1 MINLPGYQ
9 ILACIYESANSLV
22 YRGCR
27 QEDNQPVIVKVLK
40 QEYPTAEQVQRYQ
53 QEYEMIRQ
61 LNLEGVVR
69 AYDLQQYENQ
79 WVMILEDFGGESLR
93 VLMASQEFTLSEF
106 LSLGIKITK
115 NLGSIHAKNIIHK
128 DINPANIVL
137 NLVTGQVKIIDFTIA
152 TNVNQE
158 TYRHKKSALE
168 GTFAYISP
176 EQTGRINSPID
187 YRTDLYSL
195 GVTLYELLTK
205 SLPFDA
211 TEPMELIHCHL
222 AKEPIP
228 PHAKKPE
235 IPEIISEIILKL
247 LAKSPEDRY
256 QSAWGL
262 QADLENCL
270 TQIQTTGKI
279 VPFKLGTEDI
289 SERFKIPEKLYGRDQ
304 EIAGLLAAFQRVR
317 QGAKEMILVAGYS
330 GIGKSALIR
339 EIYQPVVQLGGYFIS
354 GKFDQFQ
361 RGTPYSAVVS
371 AFSELV
377 SLLLSQSEEV
387 LAEWREKIIGALGN
401 NAQIIIDVIPEIEL
415 IIGSQP
421 AVPVLKPAEAQNRF
435 NLVFQNF
442 MHIFCSKEH
451 PLVIF
456 LDDLQWADSA
466 SLKLIQLMMSDDRTK
481 YFCLI
486 GAYRDNEVGATHPLM
501 MTLDL
506 LKHEQV
512 IISQYYLSPLNLE
525 QINQLIADTL
535 HKPAE
540 QVESLAELVLRKTQ
554 GNPFFVGEFL
564 KRLYQE
570 NLLKFAPF
578 YSNPDY
584 NQGGWQW
591 NIREIEAV
599 GITDNVVELM
609 IQKLRKLPA
618 DTQQVLRLGA
628 CLGNQFDLNTISL
641 IHGKEAVGTFRD
653 LWPAIKEDLIQ
664 PISDLQFTQEQ
675 LFNFPLL
682 VLNYQFLHDRVQ
694 QAAYGLIDDSQKK
707 AVHLQIGRM
716 FLMNTPVEY
725 RSDRAFELVDH
736 LNVGRELITATEEK
750 LELAALNLAAAKK
763 AKDANAYQAAKN
775 YLIAGVE
782 LLPENSWDGDYDLTF
797 ALYKS
802 LAEVAYLTGDLA
814 ASEKYIKITL
824 AQAKS
829 VTEKAEVYN
838 LLVVQYSLQ
847 AKYQEAIDAGI
858 AALKLLGIELPQ
870 ENFSEAI
877 AAEFTAAKQKWENR
891 QIASIL
897 HDPEMT
903 SPEKKIALK
912 VLTNLGAPAYL
923 TNLQLWTII
932 FVRGVNISL
941 TYGSTPESC
950 LCLTNYGIML
960 ISIFGDYQSAY
971 QFGQLAIGLIDKWN
985 ARDLKCKAAVGL
997 ANSILYWF
1005 HHIKESNLMNHE
1017 AYQAALECGD
1027 LEYAG
1032 YALHNTACNAFFQ
1045 GKNLNQLLA
1054 EVPRYLELTQKTQNQ
1069 LSTDLL
1075 QGLDLGLWN
1084 LAKLT
1089 PELLDFAN
1097 NELNEADYIAACEA
1111 HQNPYA
1117 ICLYY
1122 IRKLQILYVYG
1133 ELNAAF
1139 NCVKLI
1145 EPLLP
1150 YVQGLLPTVDY
1161 TFYAAMTWAGLYS
1174 QFSEKE
1180 QPDYLEKLQGAL
1192 AKLKLWQENCPDNF
1206 QHQYLLLSAE
1216 MHRLNGKFM
1225 EAIAAYDSAIK
1236 SAQENEFI
1244 QHQALGNELA
1254 AKFWL
1259 NQGYK
1264 KYAQSHLVEAYH
1276 AYQRWGAKRK
1286 VEQLEA
1292 KYPQLL
1298 NLTQLGNPFSPLV
1311 TTATFTSGSRGTGIL
1326 DLASVIKAYQAIS
1339 SEIVLDKLLA
1349 NLMKI
1354 LIENAGAQKG
1364 YLILH
1369 DSAEESQANQ
1379 VSKLA
1384 SSSQLKLAIAAEAS
1398 ITDTGAIVE
1407 NSSATLAQ
1415 MRQISEDILPISVI
1429 NYVERTRSDV
1439 VLTNAVKDG
1448 RFTTD
1453 SYISERQ
1460 IKSLLCTP
1468 IVKGG
1473 KLLGILYLENNLTS
1487 GAFTPDR
1494 LELLRLLSAQAA
1506 ISLENAMLYASV
1518 EQKVRERTQELK
1530 AANLDLE
1537 QTLAQLKK
1545 TQAHLV
1551 QSEKMSSLGQLVA
1564 GIAHE
1569 INNPVN
1575 FIYGNLNPAKEYVEN
1590 LLNLISL
1597 YEKHYPEPEPEIAEK
1612 IESIDLEFIREDL
1625 QKILTSM
1632 KIGSERI
1639 RQIVLSLRNFS
1650 RLDEAEM
1657 KPVDIHEG
1665 IESTLMILRP
1675 LLKGKPGSFDEIQ
1688 VIKEYG
1694 QLPKVSCYPS
1704 QLNQVFMNVLSNACD
1719 AIRMNSKL
1727 NQADYIPTIRIR
1739 TEVTDHNSVTIV
1751 IADNGSGI
1759 DSEIVAKI
1767 FDPFFTT
1774 KPVGSGTGLGLS
1786 ISYEIIVEAHRGQIS
1801 CFSTLGQGTEFVIEI
1816 PIAQKKAM

>member
-1 MINLPGYQ
+1 MENQTMINLPGYQ
-9 ILACIYESANSLV
+9 ILARIYESANSLV
-22 YRGCR
+22 YRGRR

-40 QEYPTAEQVQRYQ
+40 QEYPTEEQVQRYQ
-53 QEYEMIRQ
+53 QEYDIIRQ
-61 LNLEGVVR
+61 LNLDEIVR
-69 AYDLQQYENQ
+69 AYDLQQYQNQ

-93 VLMASQEFTLSEF
+93 ILMESQELTLVGF
-106 LSLGIKITK
+106 LTLAIKVIK

-137 NLVTGQVKIIDFTIA
+137 NPVTGQVKIIDFTIA
-152 TNVNQE
+152 TTVNHE
-158 TYRHKKSALE
+158 ITPTKKSALE

-176 EQTGRINSPID
+176 EQTGRINSLID
-187 YRTDLYSL
+187 YRTDFYSL

-205 SLPFDA
+205 TLPFDA
-211 TEPMELIHCHL
+211 TDPMELIHCHL

-235 IPEIISEIILKL
+235 IPEIISDIILKL

-270 TQIQTTGKI
+270 TQLQETGKI
-279 VPFKLGTEDI
+279 VKFKLGTEDI
-289 SERFKIPEKLYGRDQ
+289 SDRFKIPEKLYGRDQ
-304 EIAGLLAAFQRVR
+304 DIADLIAAFKRVSN
-317 QGAKEMILVAGYS
+317 GAKEMILVAGYS

-377 SLLLSQSEEV
+377 SLLLSQSEEF
-387 LAEWREKIIGALGN
+387 LEKWRGKIMAALGN
-401 NAQIIIDVIPEIEL
+401 NAQIIIDVIPEIEF
-415 IIGSQP
+415 IIGPQP

-442 MHIFCSKEH
+442 IHLFCAKDH

-466 SLKLIQLMMSDDRTK
+466 SLKLIKLMMSDDRTK
-481 YFCLI
+481 YLCLI
-486 GAYRDNEVGATHPLM
+486 GAYRDNEVNSTHPLM
-501 MTLDL
+501 MTIDMLR
-506 LKHEQV
+506 HEQAIV
-512 IISQYYLSPLNLE
+512 SRYYLSPLNLE
-525 QINQLIADTL
+525 QITQFIADTL

-540 QVESLAELVLRKTQ
+540 LVESLAELVLRKTQ
-554 GNPFFVGEFL
+554 GNPFFVAEFL
-564 KRLYQE
+564 KTLYQE
-570 NLLKFAPF
+570 KLLNFEPL
-578 YSNPDY
+578 YSN
-584 NQGGWQW
+584 NKNGWQW

-609 IQKLRKLPA
+609 IQKLQKLPE

-653 LWPAIKEDLIQ
+653 LWPAIKEELIQ

-694 QAAYGLIDDSQKK
+694 QAAYALIDDSQKK

-725 RSDRAFELVDH
+725 RIDRAFELVDH
-736 LNVGRELITATEEK
+736 LNVGRELVTESEEK
-750 LELAALNLAAAKK
+750 LELATLNLAAAKK
-763 AKDANAYQAAKN
+763 AKDATAYQAAKD
-775 YLIAGVE
+775 YLTAGVD
-782 LLPENSWDGDYDLTF
+782 LLPENSWDAYYNLTF
-797 ALYKS
+797 ALYRN
-802 LAEVAYLTGDLA
+802 LAEIEYLTGNFA
-814 ASEKYIKITL
+814 ASEKYINQTL
-824 AQAKS
+824 AKAKS

-847 AKYQEAIDAGI
+847 AKYQQAVDAGI
-858 AALKLLGIELPQ
+858 AALKLLGVELPQ
-870 ENFSEAI
+870 ENFPEAI
-877 AAEFTAAKQKWENR
+877 AAEFAAAKKQWENR
-891 QIASIL
+891 QITSIL
-897 HDPEMT
+897 HDPEMA
-903 SPEKKIALK
+903 SPDKKLALK
-912 VLTNLGAPAYL
+912 VLTNLGAPTYL

-941 TYGSTPESC
+941 AYGSTPESC
-950 LCLTNYGIML
+950 ICLTNYGIML
-960 ISIFGDYQSAY
+960 VSVFGDYQSAY
-971 QFGQLAIGLIDKWN
+971 QFGQLAMGLIDKWN
-985 ARDLKCKAAVGL
+985 ARDLKCKATAGL
-997 ANSILYWF
+997 ANSVLYWF
-1005 HHIKESNLMNHE
+1005 NHIKESNFMNHE

-1054 EVPRYLELTQKTQNQ
+1054 EVPRYLELTKKTQNQ

-1075 QGLDLGLWN
+1075 EGLDLCLWN
-1084 LAKLT
+1084 LAQLT
-1089 PELLDFAN
+1089 PEFLSFAT
-1097 NELNEADYIAACEA
+1097 NELNEADYLAACEA
-1111 HQNPYA
+1111 HQNLYA
-1117 ICLYY
+1117 VCIYY
-1122 IRKLQILYVYG
+1122 IRKLQIFYLYG

-1139 NCVKLI
+1139 DCAKSI
-1145 EPLLP
+1145 EPFLP
-1150 YVQGLLPTVDY
+1150 YVQGLLPMADY
-1161 TFYAAMTWAGLYS
+1161 TFYAAMTWVGLYGK
-1174 QFSEKE
+1174 FSDRE
-1180 QPDYLEKLQGAL
+1180 QPEYLEKLQSAL
-1192 AKLKLWQENCPDNF
+1192 ANLKLWQDNCAENF
-1206 QHQYLLLSAE
+1206 QHQYLLLAAE
-1216 MHRLNGKFM
+1216 MSRINGKFM

-1244 QHQALGNELA
+1244 QHQALANELA

-1264 KYAQSHLVEAYH
+1264 KYAQSHLIEAYY

-1286 VEQLEA
+1286 VEQLEQT
-1292 KYPQLL
+1292 YPQLPS
-1298 NLTQLGNPFSPLV
+1298 LTQVDNPFSPLV
-1311 TTATFTSGSRGTGIL
+1311 TTATFASGSRGSGIL

-1364 YLILH
+1364 CLILRS
-1369 DSAEESQANQ
+1369 SAEGNPESQGSQ
-1379 VSKLA
+1379 VKF
-1384 SSSQLKLAIAAEAS
+1384 AIAAEAA
-1398 ITDTGAIVE
+1398 ITETGAIVE
-1407 NSSATLAQ
+1407 NSAATLAQ
-1415 MRQISEDILPISVI
+1415 MRRISDDILPIAVI

-1439 VLTNAVKDG
+1439 VLSNAVKDG

-1453 SYISERQ
+1453 NYISERQ

-1468 IVKGG
+1468 IVNAGQ
-1473 KLLGILYLENNLTS
+1473 LLGILYLENNLTS

-1494 LELLRLLSAQAA
+1494 LEVLRLLSSQAA
-1506 ISLENAMLYASV
+1506 ISLENALLYASV
-1518 EQKVRERTQELK
+1518 EQKVWERTQELNEK
-1530 AANLDLE
+1530 NLHLK
-1537 QTLAQLKK
+1537 QTLTELKK

-1564 GIAHE
+1564 GVAHE

-1575 FIYGNLNPAKEYVEN
+1575 FIYGNLNPAREYVED

-1597 YEKHYPEPEPEIAEK
+1597 YEEHYPHPVSEIADE
-1612 IESIDLEFIREDL
+1612 IEAMDLEFLREDL

-1632 KIGSERI
+1632 KIGAERI

-1688 VIKEYG
+1688 VVKEYG

-1719 AIRMNSKL
+1719 ALKMNRID
-1727 NQADYIPTIRIR
+1727 NQADYIPTIRIY
-1739 TEVTDHNSVTIV
+1739 TEVNESNSVVIR
-1751 IADNGSGI
+1751 IADNGSGM
-1759 DSEIVAKI
+1759 DNQIVKKI

-1786 ISYEIIVEAHRGQIS
+1786 ISYQIIVEAHRGKIN
-1801 CFSTLGQGTEFVIEI
+1801 CFSTVGKGTEFIIEI
-1816 PIAQKKAM
+1816 PIAQKKTM

>member
-1 MINLPGYQ
+1 MINIPGYQ
-9 ILACIYESANSLV
+9 ILARIYESANSLV
-22 YRGCR
+22 YRGRR

-40 QEYPTAEQVQRYQ
+40 QEYPTEEQVQRYQ
-53 QEYEMIRQ
+53 QEYDIIRQ
-61 LNLEGVVR
+61 LNLDEIVR
-69 AYDLQQYENQ
+69 AYDLQQYQNQ

-93 VLMASQEFTLSEF
+93 ILMESQELTLVGF
-106 LSLGIKITK
+106 LTLAIKIIK

-137 NLVTGQVKIIDFTIA
+137 NPVTGQVKIIDFTIA
-152 TNVNQE
+152 TTVNDGI
-158 TYRHKKSALE
+158 TPTKKSALE

-176 EQTGRINSPID
+176 EQTGRINSFID
-187 YRTDLYSL
+187 YRTDFYSL

-205 SLPFDA
+205 TLPFDA
-211 TEPMELIHCHL
+211 TDPMELIHCHL

-235 IPEIISEIILKL
+235 IPEIISDIILKL

-262 QADLENCL
+262 QADLEHCL
-270 TQIQTTGKI
+270 TQIQKTGKI
-279 VPFKLGTEDI
+279 GRFKLGREDI
-289 SERFKIPEKLYGRDQ
+289 SDRFKIPEKLYGRDQ
-304 EIAGLLAAFQRVR
+304 DIADLIAAFKRVSD
-317 QGAKEMILVAGYS
+317 GAKEMILVAGYS

-339 EIYQPVVQLGGYFIS
+339 EIYQPIVQLGGYFIS

-371 AFSELV
+371 AFSQLV
-377 SLLLSQSEEV
+377 SLLLSQSEES
-387 LAEWREKIIGALGN
+387 LEKWRSKIISALGN
-401 NAQIIIDVIPEIEL
+401 NAQIIIDVIPEIEF
-415 IIGSQP
+415 IIGPQP

-442 MHIFCSKEH
+442 IHVFCSKDH
-451 PLVIF
+451 PLTIF

-466 SLKLIQLMMSDDRTK
+466 SLKLIKLMMSDDRTK
-481 YFCLI
+481 YLCFI
-486 GAYRDNEVGATHPLM
+486 GAYRDNEVNGTHPLM
-501 MTLDL
+501 MTIDMLR
-506 LKHEQV
+506 HEQAIV
-512 IISQYYLSPLNLE
+512 SRYYLSPLNLE
-525 QINQLIADTL
+525 QITQFIADTL

-540 QVESLAELVLRKTQ
+540 FVESLAELVLRKTQ
-554 GNPFFVGEFL
+554 GNPFFVAEFL
-564 KRLYQE
+564 KTLYQE
-570 NLLKFAPF
+570 NLLKFQPF
-578 YSNPDY
+578 YSNS
-584 NQGGWQW
+584 QGGWQW
-591 NIREIEAV
+591 NIREIDAV

-609 IQKLRKLPA
+609 IQKLQKLPE

-694 QAAYGLIDDSQKK
+694 QAAYALIDDSQKK
-707 AVHLQIGRM
+707 SVHLQIGRM

-725 RSDRAFELVDH
+725 RLDRAFELVDH
-736 LNVGRELITATEEK
+736 LNVGRELITEGEEK
-750 LELAALNLAAAKK
+750 IELAALNLDAAKK
-763 AKDANAYQAAKN
+763 AKDATAYQAAKD
-775 YLIAGVE
+775 YLTAGVE
-782 LLPENSWDGDYDLTF
+782 LLPENSWGDRYDLTF
-797 ALYKS
+797 ALYKN
-802 LAEVAYLTGDLA
+802 LAEIEYLTGNFA
-814 ASEKYIKITL
+814 ASEKYINQTL

-847 AKYQEAIDAGI
+847 AKYQKAVDAGI
-858 AALKLLGIELPQ
+858 AALKMLGVELPQ
-870 ENFSEAI
+870 ENFPEAI
-877 AAEFTAAKQKWENR
+877 AAEFAAAKQQWENR
-891 QIASIL
+891 AISSII
-897 HDPEMT
+897 HDPEMAC
-903 SPEKKIALK
+903 PEQKIALK

-941 TYGSTPESC
+941 TYGSSPESC

-960 ISIFGDYQSAY
+960 VSVFGDYQSAY
-971 QFGQLAIGLIDKWN
+971 QFGQLAMRLIDKWN
-985 ARDLKCKAAVGL
+985 ARDLKCKAAAGL
-997 ANSILYWF
+997 ANSVLYWF
-1005 HHIKESNLMNHE
+1005 HHIKESNFMNHE

-1054 EVPRYLELTQKTQNQ
+1054 EVPRYLELTKKTQNQ

-1075 QGLDLGLWN
+1075 LGLDLCLWN
-1084 LAKLT
+1084 LTKLT
-1089 PELLDFAN
+1089 PEFLGFAT
-1097 NELNEADYIAACEA
+1097 NEINEADYIAACQG
-1111 HQNPYA
+1111 HQNLYA
-1117 ICLYY
+1117 VCIYY
-1122 IRKLQILYVYG
+1122 IRKLQILYLYG
-1133 ELNAAF
+1133 ELDAAF
-1139 NCVKLI
+1139 DCAKAI

-1150 YVQGLLPTVDY
+1150 YVQGLLPMADY
-1161 TFYAAMTWAGLYS
+1161 TFYAAMTWVSLYGT
-1174 QFSEKE
+1174 FSKDERSE
-1180 QPDYLEKLQGAL
+1180 YWEKLQAAL
-1192 AKLKLWQENCPDNF
+1192 ANLKLWQDNCAENF
-1206 QHQYLLLSAE
+1206 QHKYLLLQAE
-1216 MHRLNGKFM
+1216 MHRVNGNFM

-1236 SAQENEFI
+1236 SARENEFI
-1244 QHQALGNELA
+1244 QNQALANELA

-1259 NQGYK
+1259 DRGYK
-1264 KYAQSHLVEAYH
+1264 KYAQSHLVEAYYG
-1276 AYQRWGAKRK
+1276 YQRWGAKRK
-1286 VEQLEA
+1286 VEQLEQT
-1292 KYPQLL
+1292 YPQLPS
-1298 NLTQLGNPFSPLV
+1298 LTQVDNPFSPLV
-1311 TTATFTSGSRGTGIL
+1311 TTATFASGSRGSGIL

-1364 YLILH
+1364 CLVLPFP
-1369 DSAEESQANQ
+1369 AEESEGSQGSQA
-1379 VSKLA
+1379 KF
-1384 SSSQLKLAIAAEAS
+1384 AIAAESA
-1398 ITDTGAIVE
+1398 IADTGAIVE
-1407 NSSATLAQ
+1407 KSAASLAQ
-1415 MRQISEDILPISVI
+1415 MRRISDEILPIAVI
-1429 NYVERTRSDV
+1429 NYVDRTRSDV
-1439 VLTNAVKDG
+1439 VLSNAVKDG

-1453 SYISERQ
+1453 NYINERQ

-1468 IVKGG
+1468 IINGG

-1494 LELLRLLSAQAA
+1494 LEVLRLLSSQAA
-1506 ISLENAMLYASV
+1506 ISLENALLYASV
-1518 EQKVRERTQELK
+1518 EQKVRERTQELNEK
-1530 AANLDLE
+1530 NLHLK
-1537 QTLAQLKK
+1537 QTLTELRK
-1545 TQAHLV
+1545 TQAHLI

-1564 GIAHE
+1564 GVAHE

-1575 FIYGNLNPAKEYVEN
+1575 FIYGNLDPAREYFDN

-1597 YEKHYPEPEPEIAEK
+1597 YEEYYPNPMSEIADE
-1612 IESIDLEFIREDL
+1612 IEAMDLEFLREDL
-1625 QKILTSM
+1625 QKILRSM
-1632 KIGSERI
+1632 KIGAERI

-1675 LLKGKPGSFDEIQ
+1675 LLKGKPGSSDEIQ
-1688 VIKEYG
+1688 VVKEYG

-1719 AIRMNSKL
+1719 ALKMNRID
-1727 NQADYIPTIRIR
+1727 NPANYIPTIRIS
-1739 TEVTDHNSVTIV
+1739 TQVNESNSVVIR
-1751 IADNGSGI
+1751 IADNGSGM
-1759 DSEIVAKI
+1759 DNQIVKKI

-1786 ISYEIIVEAHRGQIS
+1786 ISYQIIVEAHRGKIN
-1801 CFSTLGQGTEFVIEI
+1801 CFSTLGKGTEFIIEI
-1816 PIAQKKAM
+1816 PIAQKKTM

>member
-9 ILACIYESANSLV
+9 ILACIYESANSVV

-40 QEYPTAEQVQRYQ
+40 PGYPTEEQVQQYQ
-53 QEYEMIRQ
+53 QEYDMIRQ
-61 LNLEGVVR
+61 LNLDGVVR
-69 AYDLQQYENQ
+69 AYDLQQYQNQ

-93 VLMASQEFTLSEF
+93 ILMESQELTLVEF
-106 LSLGIKITK
+106 LTLAIKIIK

-137 NLVTGQVKIIDFTIA
+137 NPVTGQVKIIDFTIA
-152 TNVNQE
+152 TTVKDGI
-158 TYRHKKSALE
+158 TPSKKSALE

-187 YRTDLYSL
+187 YRTDFYSL

-205 SLPFDA
+205 TLPFDA
-211 TEPMELIHCHL
+211 TDPMELIHCHL

-235 IPEIISEIILKL
+235 IPEIISDIILKL

-256 QSAWGL
+256 QSAWGI
-262 QADLENCL
+262 QADLEHCL
-270 TQIQTTGKI
+270 TQLQTNGKI
-279 VPFKLGTEDI
+279 VPFELGREDI
-289 SERFKIPEKLYGRDQ
+289 SDRFKIPEKLYGRDQ
-304 EIAGLLAAFQRVR
+304 DIADLIAAFKRVSN
-317 QGAKEMILVAGYS
+317 GAKEMILVAGYS

-339 EIYQPVVQLGGYFIS
+339 EIYQPIVQLGGYFIS

-377 SLLLSQSEEV
+377 SLLLSQSEES
-387 LAEWREKIIGALGN
+387 LEKWRGKIISALGN

-415 IIGSQP
+415 IIGPQP
-421 AVPVLKPAEAQNRF
+421 AVPVLQPAEAQNRF

-442 MHIFCSKEH
+442 IHLFCSKDH

-466 SLKLIQLMMSDDRTK
+466 SLRLIKLMMSDERTK
-481 YFCLI
+481 YLCLI
-486 GAYRDNEVGATHPLM
+486 GAYRDNEVSSTHPLM
-501 MTLDL
+501 MTIDMLR
-506 LKHEQV
+506 HEQASV
-512 IISQYYLSPLNLE
+512 SRYYLSPLNLE
-525 QINQLIADTL
+525 QITQLIADTL
-535 HKPAE
+535 HKPVE
-540 QVESLAELVLRKTQ
+540 LVESLAELVLRKTQ
-554 GNPFFVGEFL
+554 GNPFFVAEFL
-564 KRLYQE
+564 KTLYQE
-570 NLLKFAPF
+570 KLLKFEPF
-578 YSNPDY
+578 YSN

-609 IQKLRKLPA
+609 IQKLQKLPE

-694 QAAYGLIDDSQKK
+694 QAAYALIDDSQKK

-725 RSDRAFELVDH
+725 RLDRAFELVDH

-750 LELAALNLAAAKK
+750 IELAALNLDAAKK
-763 AKDANAYQAAKN
+763 AKDATAYQAAKD
-775 YLIAGVE
+775 YLTAGVE
-782 LLPENSWDGDYDLTF
+782 LLPENAWEPHYDLTF
-797 ALYKS
+797 ALYKN
-802 LAEVAYLTGDLA
+802 LAEIEYLTGNFA
-814 ASEKYIKITL
+814 ASEHYINQTL

-829 VTEKAEVYN
+829 VIEKAEVYN

-847 AKYQEAIDAGI
+847 AKYQQAVDAGI
-858 AALKLLGIELPQ
+858 AALKMLGVELPQ
-870 ENFSEAI
+870 ENLSEAI
-877 AAEFTAAKQKWENR
+877 AAEFAAAKRQWENR
-891 QIASIL
+891 EIASII
-897 HDPEMT
+897 HDPEMA

-941 TYGSTPESC
+941 AYGSTPESC
-950 LCLTNYGIML
+950 ICLTNYGIML
-960 ISIFGDYQSAY
+960 VSVFGDYQSAY
-971 QFGQLAIGLIDKWN
+971 QFGQLAMRLIDKWN
-985 ARDLKCKAAVGL
+985 ARDLKCKAATGL
-997 ANSILYWF
+997 ANSLLYWF
-1005 HHIKESNLMNHE
+1005 HHIKESNVMNHE

-1054 EVPRYLELTQKTQNQ
+1054 EVSRYLELTKKTQNQ

-1075 QGLDLGLWN
+1075 EGLDLCLWN
-1084 LAKLT
+1084 LTKMT
-1089 PELLDFAN
+1089 PELLSFAT
-1097 NELNEADYIAACEA
+1097 NELNEADYLAACQT
-1111 HQNPYA
+1111 HQNLYA
-1117 ICLYY
+1117 LCIYY
-1122 IRKLQILYVYG
+1122 IRKLQIFYLYG

-1139 NCVKLI
+1139 DCAKCI

-1150 YVQGLLPTVDY
+1150 YVQGLLPMVDY
-1161 TFYAAMTWAGLYS
+1161 TFYAAMTWIGLYERLS
-1174 QFSEKE
+1174 KDKQPEYWEKV
-1180 QPDYLEKLQGAL
+1180 QLAL
-1192 AKLKLWQENCPDNF
+1192 AKLKLWQDNCAENF
-1206 QHQYLLLSAE
+1206 QHQYLLLQGEINRVSG
-1216 MHRLNGKFM
+1216 NFM
-1225 EAIAAYDSAIK
+1225 AAIAAYDSAIK
-1236 SAQENEFI
+1236 SARENEFI
-1244 QHQALGNELA
+1244 QHQALANELA

-1264 KYAQSHLVEAYH
+1264 KYAQSHLVEAYYG
-1276 AYQRWGAKRK
+1276 YQRWGAKRK
-1286 VEQLEA
+1286 VEQLEQT
-1292 KYPQLL
+1292 YPQLPS
-1298 NLTQLGNPFSPLV
+1298 LTQVDNPFSPLV
-1311 TTATFTSGSRGTGIL
+1311 TTATFASGSRGSGIL

-1364 YLILH
+1364 CLILH
-1369 DSAEESQANQ
+1369 YSPVEESEANQ
-1379 VSKLA
+1379 GSPGSLGSLGKFV
-1384 SSSQLKLAIAAEAS
+1384 IAAESTIA
-1398 ITDTGAIVE
+1398 DTGAIVE
-1407 NSSATLAQ
+1407 NSAASLAQ
-1415 MRQISEDILPISVI
+1415 MRRISDDILPISVI

-1439 VLTNAVKDG
+1439 VLSNAVKDG

-1453 SYISERQ
+1453 NYIKKRQ

-1468 IVKGG
+1468 IINGG
-1473 KLLGILYLENNLTS
+1473 QLLGILYLENNLTS

-1494 LELLRLLSAQAA
+1494 LEILRLLSSQAA
-1506 ISLENAMLYASV
+1506 ISLENALLYASV
-1518 EQKVRERTQELK
+1518 EQKVRERTQELNEK
-1530 AANLDLE
+1530 NLHLK
-1537 QTLAQLKK
+1537 QTLTELRK
-1545 TQAHLV
+1545 TQAHLI

-1564 GIAHE
+1564 GVAHE

-1575 FIYGNLNPAKEYVEN
+1575 FIYGNLNPAREYVEN

-1597 YEKHYPEPEPEIAEK
+1597 YEEHYPNPVSEIAEE
-1612 IESIDLEFIREDL
+1612 IEAIDLEFLREDL
-1625 QKILTSM
+1625 QKILNSM
-1632 KIGSERI
+1632 KIGAERI

-1688 VIKEYG
+1688 VLKEYG

-1719 AIRMNSKL
+1719 ALRMNRSDHP
-1727 NQADYIPTIRIR
+1727 ADYIPTIRIS
-1739 TEVTDHNSVTIV
+1739 THVSEPNSVVIR
-1751 IADNGSGI
+1751 IADNGIGM
-1759 DSEIVAKI
+1759 DNQVMKKI

-1786 ISYEIIVEAHRGQIS
+1786 ISYQIIVEAHRGKINCS
-1801 CFSTLGQGTEFVIEI
+1801 STLGKGTEFIIEI
-1816 PIAQKKAM
+1816 PIAQKKTM